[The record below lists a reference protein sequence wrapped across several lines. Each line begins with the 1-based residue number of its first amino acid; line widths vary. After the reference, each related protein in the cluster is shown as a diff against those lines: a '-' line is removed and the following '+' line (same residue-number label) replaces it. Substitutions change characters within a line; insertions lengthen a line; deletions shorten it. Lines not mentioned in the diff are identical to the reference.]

1 MIKPEEVRDERARLG
16 CASHASF
23 TVKLG
28 RGLVSH
34 EMVTSAEH
42 EIRDYQARRVLGA
55 LHERRALL
63 RSRERGTE
71 IARPHEKPIQAV
83 KKLQLVTPVAERLLK
98 RKSALDRGANLVGVS
113 AYVHNAR
120 AS

>member
-16 CASHASF
+16 CASHASL

-34 EMVTSAEH
+34 KMVASAEH

-55 LHERRALL
+55 LLERCALL

-71 IARPHEKPIQAV
+71 IAQPHEKPIQAL

-98 RKSALDRGANLVGVS
+98 RKSSLDRDANPAAVS
-113 AYVHNAR
+113 ACVR
-120 AS
+120 GG